1 MMALKKRGLAINM
14 DAALTGREDEEV
26 SRLPALE
33 NAVRKYNDAD
43 GYARAIGKLWAE
55 AQQKFIAIGRHL
67 QQAKQTL
74 AHGDYERM
82 VSSMLPFGPSVARKL
97 RTVAEAVDSGR
108 LPGDSL
114 PNAYSVAY
122 ELAVL
127 PEGELLVAGER
138 RLIRPDVTRREIE
151 AFKREIRNAQSD
163 RRAVLALQRNQQ
175 MARLRAARAKVQ
187 EIEAAIAELEAQMD
201 AEGGAPIIDGQ
212 AEEIDDLQRA
222 AEAEDATSAGAHAQR
237 VAAA

>member
-187 EIEAAIAELEAQMD
+187 EIEAA
-201 AEGGAPIIDGQ
+201 
-212 AEEIDDLQRA
+212 
-222 AEAEDATSAGAHAQR
+222 
-237 VAAA
+237 